1 MCGTVPDLVFNEL
14 KFLRDSH
21 EHQDERRPDSN
32 GHRPSGQEKKR
43 EFEREEISAYFNHRT
58 SHDRAPNPSRG
69 RRTETK
75 QKPSCDDEE
84 LHDVPEGGS
93 SPILPDEELTSIP
106 YLSFGSRGAVNKS
119 GDPHPSGTTYLTWSE
134 SAAASDA
141 QARHSTIVKPIQ
153 ESGQPPVAKET
164 RKRRLERDSTS
175 RPPSDTA
182 EPSVL
187 KGRPDVP
194 KGKWST
200 SRRTRG
206 PAKVEVYIQQGN
218 AEPDASTSKRKLRDS
233 TSVSLPTRPPAEP
246 GRQRQQ
252 KPVIQQQVL
261 SSDVG
266 SFNTS
271 DILKVRGR
279 LQALAEQA
287 PSTTR
292 SVRSPQSDKENVQPV
307 SSSPTAKILQIAH
320 EAMAKGYEEPIARSS
335 RGADQLHRHIDEV
348 ERGHNAYSSRNEGHR
363 PHRPHLRDLDVNE
376 FAYQPTHMHA
386 TVRGQGPGQQVQH
399 DAEVIPA
406 VDFDPED
413 DEMLDGY
420 ATFEPTFADH
430 ADATS
435 EYGLAYTYGAP
446 ATEPDLHSLPFR
458 YDRPSTRARD
468 PPWSRGGMSATHREP
483 SPHVATAGQG
493 LLNEEEHIADRDRDF
508 EDGLEGFWR
517 PNRLY

>member
-1 MCGTVPDLVFNEL
+1 MPDLVFNEL

-21 EHQDERRPDSN
+21 EHQDERRPDRN
-32 GHRPSGQEKKR
+32 GHRPTGQEKKR

-69 RRTETK
+69 GRTETK
-75 QKPSCDDEE
+75 QNPSCNDEE

-106 YLSFGSRGAVNKS
+106 YLGFGSRGTVNKS

-134 SAAASDA
+134 SAAASDT
-141 QARHSTIVKPIQ
+141 QTRHSTIVKPIQ
-153 ESGQPPVAKET
+153 ESGQPPTAKET
-164 RKRRLERDSTS
+164 RKRRRERHSTS

-182 EPSVL
+182 EHPVL
-187 KGRPDVP
+187 EGPPDVP

-206 PAKVEVYIQQGN
+206 PAKVEVYIQQSNG
-218 AEPDASTSKRKLRDS
+218 EPDPSTSKRKLRDS
-233 TSVSLPTRPPAEP
+233 TSVSLPTRPPAEA
-246 GRQRQQ
+246 GRQRHH

-271 DILKVRGR
+271 DILEVRGR
-279 LQALAEQA
+279 LQALVEKA
-287 PSTTR
+287 PSSTR
-292 SVRSPQSDKENVQPV
+292 NVQSPQSDKENVQPI
-307 SSSPTAKILQIAH
+307 SSSPTAKILRIAH
-320 EAMAKGYEEPIARSS
+320 EAMAKGHGEPTARPS
-335 RGADQLHRHIDEV
+335 RGADKLY
-348 ERGHNAYSSRNEGHR
+348 GHVDAGHDTDISENGWPR
-363 PHRPHLRDLDVNE
+363 PHRPHLRGLDINE
-376 FAYQPTHMHA
+376 FAYQPMHTHA
-386 TVRGQGPGQQVQH
+386 TVREQGPRQQVQH
-399 DAEVIPA
+399 GAEIAPA
-406 VDFDPED
+406 AGFDPED

-430 ADATS
+430 ANATS
-435 EYGLAYTYGAP
+435 EYGPAYTYGAP

-458 YDRPSTRARD
+458 YERPSTRARD
-468 PPWSRGGMSATHREP
+468 VPWSRGGMSTIHRDT
-483 SPHVATAGQG
+483 SSYVTTADQG
-493 LLNEEEHIADRDRDF
+493 LLNDEYHIGDRDRDF